1 MQLVG
6 MKEICAHMKRSECTV
21 RKLIRLHELPAVKIE
36 GEWISDSELINVWLR
51 EKIKD
56 RKHGKKKCPQG
67 QGGKKGQTSSPSTH
81 HHDHLRPVDDGPER
95 RGRKGG

>member
-36 GEWISDSELINVWLR
+36 GEWISDSELINVWRR
-51 EKIKD
+51 ERSK
-56 RKHGKKKCPQG
+56 
-67 QGGKKGQTSSPSTH
+67 
-81 HHDHLRPVDDGPER
+81 ER
-95 RGRKGG
+95 ERGRR